1 MNVANITFNLNI
13 LFRFFLV
20 IYADG
25 FVKMGHLD
33 LKLFRQLYWL
43 AWFSFTS
50 IEFTIFAVAPI
61 IKGEF
66 LLATSRGRICILVT
80 NVDGSEDEE
89 EEMQMF
95 IMKFVLVLQLVYAL
109 RFVKRIRK
117 YVLGQCPGKKLSSI
131 GKYRRNVVNLGCEF
145 WCSVLG
151 SCFPGIDYAVR
162 KISMNQN
169 PEFAFLINF
178 VLVDSAFYLFFVAL
192 FFAQSRDNIPSRRL
206 ISDKYFFYVS
216 LPKHLEPRRSCQIE
230 PSLALQG
237 VPTNVSD
244 SNFFPLLRRTV
255 LSPEG
260 RRYNITNYVST
271 READVLQQRLSLETQ
286 AKRKKLIIEVQ
297 PLCPALICSSKS
309 AGQSPPVNLDEN
321 TKAVCSQD
329 HLSQPQWTGSDHLDE
344 NTSAVCSQDHLSHF
358 CSSKKTFHA
367 KGRFNYLK

>member
-1 MNVANITFNLNI
+1 MIINLQARGSLTIVTNITFSLNI
-13 LFRFFLV
+13 GCRFFLV
-20 IYADG
+20 IFADG
-25 FVKMGHLD
+25 FVKNGHLD

-89 EEMQMF
+89 EEVQMF
-95 IMKFVLVLQLVYAL
+95 IMKFVLVLQLVYAI

-117 YVLGQCPGKKLSSI
+117 YVLGQCPGRKLSSI

-192 FFAQSRDNIPSRRL
+192 FFAQSRDNIPSRKL
-206 ISDKYFFYVS
+206 ISDKYFFYIS

-255 LSPEG
+255 LTPEG

-271 READVLQQRLSLETQ
+271 READVLQQRLCLETR

-297 PLCPALICSSKS
+297 PLCSALICSSKS
-309 AGQSPPVNLDEN
+309 AGPVHLDEN
-321 TKAVCSQD
+321 TKAV
-329 HLSQPQWTGSDHLDE
+329 W
-344 NTSAVCSQDHLSHF
+344 SQDHLSHS

>member
-1 MNVANITFNLNI
+1 
-13 LFRFFLV
+13 
-20 IYADG
+20 
-25 FVKMGHLD
+25 
-33 LKLFRQLYWL
+33 
-43 AWFSFTS
+43 
-50 IEFTIFAVAPI
+50 
-61 IKGEF
+61 
-66 LLATSRGRICILVT
+66 
-80 NVDGSEDEE
+80 
-89 EEMQMF
+89 MQMF

-216 LPKHLEPRRSCQIE
+216 LPKHLEPRRSCQIV

-244 SNFFPLLRRTV
+244 SHFPLFPLLRRTV
-255 LSPEG
+255 LTPEG
-260 RRYNITNYVST
+260 RQYNVTNYVST
-271 READVLQQRLSLETQ
+271 READVLQQRLCLETR

-297 PLCPALICSSKS
+297 PLCSALICSSKS

-321 TKAVCSQD
+321 SKAVCSQD
-329 HLSQPQWTGSDHLDE
+329 D
-344 NTSAVCSQDHLSHF
+344 LSHS
-358 CSSKKTFHA
+358 CSSRKTFHA
-367 KGRFNYLK
+367 KGRFNYLM